1 MSSSRKPPSKRDA
14 KREEIIGQALMEFC
28 LFGIE
33 GAAMAEIASKSG
45 ITRRTLYTYY
55 PDKEALADDVY
66 IKNLGNLFGRLA
78 TLMRKEGDI
87 RDLISGSLKAYLET
101 RRTHPEFIYY
111 DYIYHT
117 YCAAKKKNPQATLAY
132 SQALNELNPDGME
145 PSAKAARTLHLYF
158 CYLQKSVLLSV
169 QGGDLF
175 STKMDTEDQAMLD
188 YLIECAKMIG

>member
-1 MSSSRKPPSKRDA
+1 MSNRRALSKRDQ
-14 KREEIIGQALMEFC
+14 KRTEIISQALMEFC
-28 LFGIE
+28 LSGIE
-33 GAAMAEIASKSG
+33 GALMAEIARKSG

-55 PDKEALADDVY
+55 PDKETLADDVY
-66 IKNLGNLFGRLA
+66 IKNLGNLFGRMT
-78 TLMRKEGDI
+78 TLMCGDGDT
-87 RDLISGSLKAYLET
+87 RSLISDSLKAYLET

-132 SQALNELNPDGME
+132 SQALEALKPARKDS
-145 PSAKAARTLHLYF
+145 PVKAARTLHLYF

-175 STKMDTEDQAMLD
+175 SDKMDEEDQATLDFML
-188 YLIECAKMIG
+188 ECIKALG